1 MKTFDLWFC
10 ELISD
15 ERWFEQAG
23 MNHRPETFKDVA
35 LKVYTN
41 GMTDSLEFAQT
52 PLKFHRQHVFNKLC
66 KITPDK
72 IRKPWYLPKEEPK
85 PITVEDQ
92 PLKRGSPEYIQR
104 LKEWQQQIDKAP
116 MMQPVAPVSKRE
128 LIENGDWRPKAPTIR
143 EPSEIEKRTAYL
155 KHLEMVRNCRIKV
168 YTEAFPDATAE
179 EIEGYLEKFKSM
191 DDPLNLG

>member
-1 MKTFDLWFC
+1 MKNFDDWYK
-10 ELISD
+10 ELTSD
-15 ERWFEQAG
+15 ERWYEQAG
-23 MNHRPETFKDVA
+23 MNHKPETFKDVA

-72 IRKPWYLPKEEPK
+72 VRKPWYLPKEEPK
-85 PITVEDQ
+85 KDEKP

-104 LKEWQQQIDKAP
+104 LNEWQEQINKAP
-116 MMQPVAPVSKRE
+116 MMKPVAPVSKRE

-143 EPSEIEKRTAYL
+143 EPSEIEKLTAYRN
-155 KHLEMVRNCRIKV
+155 HYEMVISCRTKTFRDA
-168 YTEAFPDATAE
+168 YPDSMDDEVQA
-179 EIEGYLEKFKSM
+179 YLEKFRSI
-191 DDPLNLG
+191 DDPLNLF

>member
-1 MKTFDLWFC
+1 MKNFDDWYK
-10 ELISD
+10 ELTSD

-23 MNHRPETFKDVA
+23 MNHKPETFKDVA

-72 IRKPWYLPKEEPK
+72 VRKPWYLPKEEPK
-85 PITVEDQ
+85 KDEKP

-104 LKEWQQQIDKAP
+104 LNEWQEQINKAP
-116 MMQPVAPVSKRE
+116 MMKPVAPVSKRE

-143 EPSEIEKRTAYL
+143 EPSEIEKLTAYRN
-155 KHLEMVRNCRIKV
+155 HYEMVRNCRIKTFRDA
-168 YTEAFPDATAE
+168 YPDAMDDEVQA
-179 EIEGYLEKFKSM
+179 YLDKFKSV
-191 DDPLNLG
+191 DDPLNLF